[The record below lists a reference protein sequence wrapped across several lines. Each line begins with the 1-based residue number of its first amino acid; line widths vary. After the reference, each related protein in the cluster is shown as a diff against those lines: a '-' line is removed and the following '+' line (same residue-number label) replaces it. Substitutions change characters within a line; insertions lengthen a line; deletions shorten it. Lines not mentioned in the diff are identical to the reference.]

1 VIGVYALLCA
11 FLPLATCTA
20 RRSQTRTIPGEGHD
34 LNIVILGPPGV
45 GKGTQAER
53 IAAALK
59 IPHISSGDLLR
70 KLLQT
75 DSLTASRLR
84 GCIDRGEYV
93 PDELVVEVMLDRLN
107 RPDATRGFILD
118 GFPRTVK
125 QAELLDRWLAQHGRC
140 IDVVVDLTAPA
151 NVLLDRIER
160 RGAVEHR
167 SDDHPAVFHTRLER
181 YVQQTQ
187 PVIDYYTSQG
197 KLVQID
203 GMGPAEDVGAA
214 VSRVLQAR
222 ASRSHASR
230 GK

>member
-1 VIGVYALLCA
+1 M
-11 FLPLATCTA
+11 
-20 RRSQTRTIPGEGHD
+20 RTIPGEGHD

-70 KLLQT
+70 KILET
-75 DSLTASRLR
+75 DSPTASRLR
-84 GCIDRGEYV
+84 RYIDNGEYA
-93 PDELVVEVMLDRLN
+93 PDDLVVEVMLDRLE
-107 RPDATRGFILD
+107 RPDAASGFILD

-125 QAELLDRWLAQHGRC
+125 QAELLDRWLARHGRS
-140 IDVVVDLTAPA
+140 IDVVADLTAPA
-151 NVLLDRIER
+151 DVLLDRIEQ

-203 GMGPAEDVGAA
+203 GTGPAEEVGAA
-214 VSRVLQAR
+214 VSRALQAR
-222 ASRSHASR
+222 ASRSHASP